1 MGKLREHAQPRLLKM
16 SRWKYEGHATM
27 AFLLL
32 GRVTGL
38 KDEEISEAWKRGE
51 KDGVISRALKSDAM
65 QI

>member
-1 MGKLREHAQPRLLKM
+1 M